1 MLIRINIKLCH
12 TKILLRIIS
21 LSLTKFWFST
31 VDLNMKNKLPLI
43 AIYYE
48 NNKNIHEI
56 RVLPKCNRDLIRNR
70 IKPIQ

>member
-12 TKILLRIIS
+12 TKILLIIIS
-21 LSLTKFWFST
+21 LSLTTFWFST

-56 RVLPKCNRDLIRNR
+56 RVLLKCNRDLIRNKM
-70 IKPIQ
+70 KPIQ